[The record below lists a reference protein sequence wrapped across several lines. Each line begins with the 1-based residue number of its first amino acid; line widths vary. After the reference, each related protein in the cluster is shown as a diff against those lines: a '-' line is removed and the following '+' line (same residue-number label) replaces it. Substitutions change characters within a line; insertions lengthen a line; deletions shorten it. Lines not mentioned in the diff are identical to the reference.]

1 VTSAETAKVVDAYCD
16 AWADGR
22 FDDAVALLA
31 PSLRV
36 EVPMNEY
43 PTTRSFAEA
52 LERFGNEVTSVNVL
66 SGMADA
72 DEAMVLYDM
81 DVREIGTVRV
91 VEHFTVDGGKIVRLR
106 QIHDTAAIRTASGQ
120 GNAAVQTLGEVA
132 DPRAGQGYSAVI
144 DIAAPVA
151 EVFEAITTDEGLAS
165 WWASSASGCGAA
177 GATVVL
183 GFSGLE
189 ETISFRIDSETY
201 PTSVIWTCLR
211 HTGLPDWDGTKVVFR
226 LRGRGTDT
234 TELSFQHVGLVDE
247 LDCYE
252 QCHAG
257 WDHFLASLRSYVE
270 IGSGSPFSG

>member
-1 VTSAETAKVVDAYCD
+1 MTPRLCSPRHS
-16 AWADGR
+16 G
-22 FDDAVALLA
+22 
-31 PSLRV
+31 V

-43 PTTRSFAEA
+43 PTTQSFAEA
-52 LERFGNEVTSVNVL
+52 LERFGNEVTSVNML
-66 SGMADA
+66 AEMADA
-72 DEAMVLYDM
+72 DEATVLYDM
-81 DVREIGTVRV
+81 DVRAIGTVRV

-106 QIHDTAAIRTASGQ
+106 QIHDTVAIRAASGQ
-120 GNAAVQTLGEVA
+120 PDAAVPALSDEA
-132 DPRAGQGYSAVI
+132 DPPARKGYTASFDVS
-144 DIAAPVA
+144 APVA
-151 EVFEAITTDEGLAS
+151 KVFEALTTDEGLAS
-165 WWASSASGCGAA
+165 WWASSATGCGSV
-177 GATVVL
+177 GATIVL

-189 ETISFRIDSETY
+189 VTISFRIDSETY

-211 HTGLPDWDGTKVVFR
+211 HTGLPDWDGTTVVFE

-234 TELSFQHVGLVDE
+234 TELSFEHVGLVDE